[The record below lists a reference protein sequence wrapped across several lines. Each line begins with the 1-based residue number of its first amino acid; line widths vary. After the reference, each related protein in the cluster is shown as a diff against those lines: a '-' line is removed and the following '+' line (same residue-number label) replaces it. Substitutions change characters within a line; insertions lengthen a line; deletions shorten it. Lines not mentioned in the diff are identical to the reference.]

1 MIKRVFC
8 ILVNCSIWVFS
19 LSSQLNSLE
28 NLEQLDKGG
37 LKKTLSGFFKD
48 FYSFGDPFQLG
59 GGLSINMRS
68 YDAMGGPLR
77 QDPFFYTINANVN
90 VKIYQIDLPFS
101 MVLTAKNTS
110 KSYPSF
116 SDLKESLKDN
126 INNRKN
132 GFARIGISPYYK
144 WAKLHLG
151 HRSMNFSK
159 YTLNNLNF
167 FGAGMMLEPGKL
179 RVGAMYGRIAKA
191 EPINLSLVT
200 PNLPVYQRIGWGTKI
215 GYGDD
220 KASADVTVF
229 TAKDDDQSIDIPA
242 SYSKQVSPEANLVLG
257 IQLQKLF
264 FEKFRVKFDF
274 TNSGVSPNTLD
285 ADAADKSITNFLLKK
300 KTTSYYGNALESSVG
315 YEGKSFNAGI
325 SLNRID
331 SDFETFGAYFFNRDI
346 MDVQAFTNFG
356 LIQNK
361 LNTSLKFGTQSNNLD
376 GSKPTTTTR
385 LIYDINTVWSAKKIN
400 VQANYSNNASDITYV
415 LNQQLDSLNAVV
427 VTQDIGLNVTYT
439 LPFKSQHQHLV
450 SLSGNMQDVSDD
462 IEKTASSTSSKLFL
476 INTSYVLKTKSKW
489 AFTTRVNYNKNEFQG
504 TTLNRTGF
512 GAGVKKEFLSGKL
525 SLGINSN
532 YFLNKNASGS
542 KSTNLQSILNIGY
555 QLFKGLNTQFTW
567 GLLTTKADPGS
578 KFTENTANLGLQ
590 YNFNYAPKAKKS
602 KK

>member
-68 YDAMGGPLR
+68 YDAIGGPLR

-264 FEKFRVKFDF
+264 FEKFRVKFDI

-285 ADAADKSITNFLLKK
+285 ADDADKSITNFLLKK

-346 MDVQAFTNFG
+346 QDIQAFTNFG

-385 LIYDINTVWSAKKIN
+385 LIYDINTVWSDKKIN
-400 VQANYSNNASDITYV
+400 VQANYSNNASDISYV

-439 LPFKSQHQHLV
+439 LPLKSQQQHLL

-462 IEKTASSTSSKLFL
+462 IEKTTSSTSSKLFL
-476 INTSYVLKTKSKW
+476 LNTSYMLKTKSKW
-489 AFTTRVNYNKNEFQG
+489 AFTARVNYNKNEFQG

-525 SLGINSN
+525 SLGVNSN

-542 KSTNLQSILNIGY
+542 KSTNMQSMLNIGY

-567 GLLTTKADPGS
+567 GLLTTKANAGN
-578 KFTENTANLGLQ
+578 KFTENTGNLGLQ
-590 YNFNYAPKAKKS
+590 YNFNYAPKSKKS
-602 KK
+602 K